1 MQQRQLDAAHAVVS
15 EDASVFM
22 FFEQVDFMCLMQN
35 HETKL
40 LFVLALLLFF
50 FLKAKPY
57 DANMSIPPKQV
68 DQQVIVIFVTAYDK

>member
-22 FFEQVDFMCLMQN
+22 FFEQVHFMCLMQN

-40 LFVLALLLFF
+40 LFVLALLLLF
-50 FLKAKPY
+50 FLKSQAL
-57 DANMSIPPKQV
+57 
-68 DQQVIVIFVTAYDK
+68 

>member
-22 FFEQVDFMCLMQN
+22 FFEQVHFMCLMQN

-40 LFVLALLLFF
+40 LFVLALLLLL

>member
-1 MQQRQLDAAHAVVS
+1 MIYLTLEFPPLEFNLGWRWHLVVKMQQRQLDAAHAVVS

-22 FFEQVDFMCLMQN
+22 FFEQVHFMCLMQN

-50 FLKAKPY
+50 F
-57 DANMSIPPKQV
+57 
-68 DQQVIVIFVTAYDK
+68 

>member
-22 FFEQVDFMCLMQN
+22 VFEQVHFMCLMQN

-40 LFVLALLLFF
+40 LFVLALLLLFF
-50 FLKAKPY
+50 
-57 DANMSIPPKQV
+57 
-68 DQQVIVIFVTAYDK
+68 

>member
-22 FFEQVDFMCLMQN
+22 FFEQVHFMCLMQN

-50 FLKAKPY
+50 FKAKPY

>member
-22 FFEQVDFMCLMQN
+22 FFEQVHFMCLMQN

-50 FLKAKPY
+50 FL
-57 DANMSIPPKQV
+57 
-68 DQQVIVIFVTAYDK
+68 

>member
-22 FFEQVDFMCLMQN
+22 FFEQVHFMCLMQN

-40 LFVLALLLFF
+40 LFVLALLFFF

>member
-22 FFEQVDFMCLMQN
+22 FFEQVHFMCLMQN

-40 LFVLALLLFF
+40 IFVLALLLFF

-57 DANMSIPPKQV
+57 DANMSIPNRLINK
-68 DQQVIVIFVTAYDK
+68 

>member
-1 MQQRQLDAAHAVVS
+1 MKQSYFLYWPYYYY
-15 EDASVFM
+15 
-22 FFEQVDFMCLMQN
+22 
-35 HETKL
+35 
-40 LFVLALLLFF
+40 F